1 MTELQKTAIEQLN
14 EQHEEAKYGRKAKV
28 MAKPTLD
35 ALISFCEQSEAF
47 AEAVHDCN
55 KTYQDCMASVEKG
68 TDNALSD
75 IDAYQKAVK
84 FYMPS
89 ASIDVVMTIAT
100 SDAQSC
106 KTKSTADKTIS
117 LNLLDLL

>member
-14 EQHEEAKYGRKAKV
+14 EQHKKAKYGQKAKV

-35 ALISFCEQSEAF
+35 ALINFCEQAEGF

-55 KTYQDCMASVEKG
+55 KTFQDCMASVEKG
-68 TDNALSD
+68 TGNALSD

-89 ASIDVVMTIAT
+89 AKINVVMTIVT
-100 SDAQSC
+100 SDTQSQ
-106 KTKSTADKTIS
+106 KPKSTADKTIN

>member
-14 EQHEEAKYGRKAKV
+14 EQHKKAKYGQKAKV

-35 ALISFCEQSEAF
+35 ALINFCEQSEDF

-55 KTYQDCMASVEKG
+55 KTFQDCMANVEKG
-68 TDNALSD
+68 TGNALSD

-89 ASIDVVMTIAT
+89 AKINVVMTIVT
-100 SDAQSC
+100 SDTQSQ
-106 KTKSTADKTIS
+106 KTKSTADKTIN